1 MLGPLWFRDQTRY
14 DSAMFV
20 IAIVWLYFSLLLAIG
35 LWPNVFAMIGTFVVL
50 GILPAGFL
58 LHNLRGST
66 SNRIREQQR
75 ARRGAELVQQPV
87 SNRDDGDTDE
97 DQQ

>member
-1 MLGPLWFRDQTRY
+1 LLSPLCIRDRTRY

-35 LWPNVFAMIGTFVVL
+35 LWPNVLAMVGTFVVL
-50 GILPAGFL
+50 GILPAAFL
-58 LHNLRGST
+58 FHNLRGSAN
-66 SNRIREQQR
+66 SRIRERQR
-75 ARRGAELVQQPV
+75 ARRDAELMQQPMG
-87 SNRDDGDTDE
+87 NRDDGDTDK